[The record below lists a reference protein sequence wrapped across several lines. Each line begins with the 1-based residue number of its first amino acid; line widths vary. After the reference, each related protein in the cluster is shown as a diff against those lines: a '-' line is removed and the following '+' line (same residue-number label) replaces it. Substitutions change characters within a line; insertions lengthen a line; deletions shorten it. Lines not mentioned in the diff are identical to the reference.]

1 MHRNAYIWLVVLT
14 GLTSFAMT
22 AYRPAARP
30 FVPPVGIN
38 QSQPIPLY
46 HRTLQFNVYTFT
58 VESPDTG
65 ATRMVAISAYRGQL
79 LLTKFQVRIDG
90 VIQNVAVA
98 DLDANRLP
106 EVYIFSRSSGS
117 GSFGR
122 VYGWQF
128 LPERKAD
135 ITAVNWQ
142 LPGVTGYMGH
152 DSLWVSGQVLCRT
165 FPRYQPGDANAQP
178 TGGEQMIRYYLQP
191 AGQGYALISVE
202 KSGRR

>member
-1 MHRNAYIWLVVLT
+1 M
-14 GLTSFAMT
+14 
-22 AYRPAARP
+22 PAARQI
-30 FVPPVGIN
+30 VSTTGMN
-38 QSQPIPLY
+38 QPIPFY

-65 ATRMVAISAYRGQL
+65 AVRTAAISAYRGQL
-79 LLTKFQVRIDG
+79 LLTKFQIRIDG
-90 VIQNVAVA
+90 VIRDIAVA

-106 EVYIFSRSSGS
+106 ELYIFGQSSGS

-135 ITAVNWQ
+135 ITAINWQ
-142 LPGVTGYMGH
+142 LPSETGYMGH
-152 DSLWVSGQVLCRT
+152 DSLWVDRQVLCRT

-178 TGGEQMIRYYLQP
+178 TGGEQMMRYHLQP
-191 AGQGYALISVE
+191 AGQGYTLTSVGE
-202 KSGRR
+202 SVSR

>member
-14 GLTSFAMT
+14 GLTLFTMT
-22 AYRPAARP
+22 AYGPAASRFMP
-30 FVPPVGIN
+30 TISIN

-65 ATRMVAISAYRGQL
+65 AIRVVAISAYRGQL
-79 LLTKFQVRIDG
+79 LLTKFQVRVDG
-90 VIQNVAVA
+90 VIQNAAVA
-98 DLDANRLP
+98 DLDANRFP
-106 EVYIFSRSSGS
+106 EVYLFSRSSGS

-135 ITAVNWQ
+135 VTAVNWQ
-142 LPGVTGYMGH
+142 LPGETGYMGH
-152 DSLWVSGQVLCRT
+152 DSLWVDRQVLCRQ

-178 TGGEQMIRYYLQP
+178 TGGEQMIRYHLQP
-191 AGQGYALISVE
+191 AGQGYALIPVE
-202 KSGRR
+202 KSGSR